1 MLLGEVEEMASLLS
15 EIPNVSNVVCVAS
28 AEELEARCKR
38 LSRSGAALDI
48 EEVAKCVAL
57 NNEDFDS
64 FAAYLAQI
72 AVSKQGAIPPRR
84 R

>member
-1 MLLGEVEEMASLLS
+1 MRVEVADDVEDE
-15 EIPNVSNVVCVAS
+15 
-28 AEELEARCKR
+28 
-38 LSRSGAALDI
+38 D